1 MSEVVSGNQML
12 GNKHIL
18 VTGVAN
24 RWSIAWAVAEAIL
37 REGGQITLTY
47 QGETQLANIRKIL
60 ADIPGSGAIL
70 VEPLDICDDGQLGA
84 LCETLEGRGIKLD
97 GVVHSIAFA
106 LREELD
112 GHFVDTSRKGYLLAQ
127 EISAFSL
134 VALSKALLSR
144 MNEGASIVAMT
155 YLGSERVV
163 PHYNVM
169 GVAKAALESAVRYLA
184 YDLGERRI
192 RVNSLSAG
200 PVKTASGRAIKGFGE
215 MVKTVSE
222 QSAIKEQLTVSEVAD
237 VAVSLLSPYFRGVTG
252 ELIHVDMGYH
262 ALGMVLPTQGTQ
274 P

>member
-1 MSEVVSGNQML
+1 MNETVSGNQML
-12 GNKHIL
+12 KGRHVL
-18 VTGVAN
+18 VTGIAN
-24 RWSIAWAVAEAIL
+24 RWSIAWAVAEAVL
-37 REGGQITLTY
+37 REGGAITLTY
-47 QGETQLANIRKIL
+47 QGETQLGNIRKIL
-60 ADIPGSGAIL
+60 ADIPGGDRVL
-70 VEPLDICDDGQLGA
+70 VEPLDVCDEEQLKS
-84 LCETLEGRGIKLD
+84 LCSTLEQAGIFLD

-112 GHFVDTSRKGYLLAQ
+112 GQFVDTSRKGYLLAQ

-134 VALSKALLSR
+134 VALSKALLPR
-144 MNEGASIVAMT
+144 MNDGGAIVAMT

-184 YDLGERRI
+184 YDLGGRRI

-200 PVKTASGRAIKGFGE
+200 PVKTASGRAIKGFGD

-222 QSAIKEQLTVSEVAD
+222 QSAIKDQLTVSEVAD

-252 ELIHVDMGYH
+252 ELVHVDMGYH
-262 ALGMVLPTQGTQ
+262 ALGMVLPSSTTD
-274 P
+274 